1 MARQNPAKRPVL
13 IVDDDRAVLL
23 NVRMAL
29 ESGAIGNLT
38 TCDDSREVLT
48 ILSRQEIDLLLLDL
62 NMPHRSGTDLLP
74 EIREQYPDLPVII
87 VTGSTEVGLAVDCM
101 KLGVFD
107 YLVKPIER
115 SKLLA
120 TVGRALEIRELR
132 RENTSLKSRLIDG
145 KLDHPEAFGPIVFR
159 DEKMRSVLMYVESIA
174 ESRQTV
180 LITGETGVG
189 KELIATAIHALS
201 GRKGPLVTVNVAG
214 YDESMFSDAL
224 FGHLRGAYTGADKDR
239 SGLIERSEGG
249 TLFLDEIGDLK
260 PESQVK
266 LLRLLESR
274 EYYPLGSDAP
284 RRTDAR
290 IVVAT
295 NRDLQRS
302 VDDGAFRKDLY
313 FRLET

>member
-1 MARQNPAKRPVL
+1 M
-13 IVDDDRAVLL
+13 
-23 NVRMAL
+23 
-29 ESGAIGNLT
+29 
-38 TCDDSREVLT
+38 
-48 ILSRQEIDLLLLDL
+48 
-62 NMPHRSGTDLLP
+62 
-74 EIREQYPDLPVII
+74 
-87 VTGSTEVGLAVDCM
+87 
-101 KLGVFD
+101 
-107 YLVKPIER
+107 
-115 SKLLA
+115 
-120 TVGRALEIRELR
+120 
-132 RENTSLKSRLIDG
+132 
-145 KLDHPEAFGPIVFR
+145 
-159 DEKMRSVLMYVESIA
+159 
-174 ESRQTV
+174 
-180 LITGETGVG
+180 G
-189 KELIATAIHALS
+189 KELIASAIHALS

-295 NRDLQRS
+295 NRDLQKS
-302 VDDGAFRKDLY
+302 VDEGTFRKDLY
-313 FRLET
+313 FRLETHHVHIPPLRDRLKDLPSLIDHFVSQAAAELSRPTPTVPRISTCC